1 MRVRR
6 SRSNLSS
13 DAEGISAALCYSQPA
28 SGPSGEGI
36 QPRLADRIVAAL
48 RREEMVKT
56 APPQAPVV
64 FASSRVRVRVSADGS
79 LYEGDVHLHGDAR
92 RIQEVLNDPRP
103 FLNLTDVK
111 ILTEAGTEV
120 AAYVALNK
128 GAITHVVLLGDD
140 SSVSPGVVS
149 SMAVSGDA
157 THPVLPATGN
167 SPSAGGASEPIDE
180 LSVSDLLIE
189 DDDDD
194 GSDELDL
201 EDFE

>member
-1 MRVRR
+1 VI
-6 SRSNLSS
+6 
-13 DAEGISAALCYSQPA
+13 DPLCYSQPA
-28 SGPSGEGI
+28 SGPPTEGI
-36 QPRLADRIVAAL
+36 QPQLPGRFVAVF
-48 RREEMVKT
+48 RREKMFKT
-56 APPQAPVV
+56 APPQAPVT

-111 ILTEAGTEV
+111 IQSEAGTEV
-120 AAYVALNK
+120 ASYVALNK

-140 SSVSPGVVS
+140 TSETPGVVS

-157 THPVLPATGN
+157 THPVLPATGGTT
-167 SPSAGGASEPIDE
+167 SAAGENDSIDE

-189 DDDDD
+189 DEDDDD
-194 GSDELDL
+194 GNDELDL